1 MALEAVTFDLW
12 NTLLFEEPGAL
23 FEDRVR
29 VWREILGSAGIAV
42 DTAPLRR
49 AHEAALAAYQHA
61 WRAGRQFR
69 SPEATEAALADLGLE
84 VDDGVLPALVESFH
98 RAGELT
104 ELHLTP
110 GIERCL
116 SALTDAGLELAV
128 VCDIG
133 LTPSSALRTQLDGL
147 GLLGYF
153 GHLAFSD
160 EVGVYKP
167 DAAIFHAALEGVGG
181 VAPANA
187 AHVGDRRRTDVGGAA
202 ALGMTTVRYVGVFD
216 DADDGPEAGAVVRHH
231 DDLPKALGVSG

>member
-23 FEDRVR
+23 FGDRVR
-29 VWREILGSAGIAV
+29 VWHEILAGAGVAV
-42 DTAPLRR
+42 DAGRLRR
-49 AHEAALAAYQHA
+49 AHEAALADYQEA

-69 SPEATEAALADLGLE
+69 SPEATAAVLADLALE
-84 VDDGVLPALVESFH
+84 VDEELRPALVDSFH

-104 ELHLTP
+104 TLHPTP
-110 GIERCL
+110 GIQGCL
-116 SALTDAGLELAV
+116 RALAAAGLELAV

-147 GLLGYF
+147 GLLGHF

-167 DAAIFHAALEGVGG
+167 DPAIFHAALQGVGG
-181 VAPANA
+181 VAPEHA

-202 ALGMTTVRYVGVFD
+202 ALGMMTVRYVGVFD
-216 DADDGPEAGAVVRHH
+216 DDDEGPEADTVLSDHG
-231 DDLPKALGVSG
+231 DLPKALGLAG